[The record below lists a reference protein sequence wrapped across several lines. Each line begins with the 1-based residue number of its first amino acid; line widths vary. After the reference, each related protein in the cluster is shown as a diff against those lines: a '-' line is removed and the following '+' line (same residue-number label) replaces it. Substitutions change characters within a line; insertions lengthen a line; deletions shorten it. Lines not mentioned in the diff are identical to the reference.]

1 MMYGKSFLAFICGCM
16 LAIACLSVSG
26 CSVQRS
32 GDYPFDDEDMDLEDM
47 KPEDYTSDGFTTRK
61 RDRSA
66 SPSSRVVTDN
76 NTFLYT
82 NILDYLDGR
91 VAGVYVENGR
101 AYIRGNQEE
110 ALYVVDGVE
119 VNDISFV
126 NPNDVRTIDVLKGPE
141 ASIYG
146 LRGVNGVIVIK
157 TKGAGDS
164 NKGKKGRNVEVNVST
179 GISPRSR

>member
-1 MMYGKSFLAFICGCM
+1 MCSKSVSVLFCGCM
-16 LAIACLSVSG
+16 LAIGCLFVSG
-26 CSVQRS
+26 CSVERS
-32 GDYPFDDEDMDLEDM
+32 SDYPIDDEVLN
-47 KPEDYTSDGFTTRK
+47 PEDYTSDGYTTRK
-61 RDRSA
+61 RDHSA
-66 SPSSRVVTDN
+66 TSSSRVVTDN

-91 VAGVYVENGR
+91 IAGVYVENGR
-101 AYIRGNQEE
+101 AYIRGNQGE

-119 VNDISFV
+119 VYDISFV

-141 ASIYG
+141 ANIYG

-164 NKGKKGRNVEVNVST
+164 LKGKKGTSVEVNVST